1 MVFEVCGDY
10 VHPLRNRKNRFQ
22 TATSPLNVLRFRR
35 KGGRSGQDKLPA
47 TTLLLLV
54 VTLALAG
61 CSSLVQSVKN
71 QTCALHPERPFDV
84 VEVDLDRY
92 DLQLFWRRPDGSPF
106 LTLDDV
112 RAWVAAQGDSLV
124 AATNA
129 GIYEPG
135 YVPTGLFIEEGNVE
149 HPLNLDDGE
158 GNFYLKPNGVFL
170 LADGEA
176 RIVESTAFETVTEPV
191 RYATQSGP
199 LLVSGGTIHPAF
211 TPGSSNCRLRS
222 GVGVN
227 AEGTVYLVISNG
239 ALNFYDFA
247 TFFKE
252 ALNCPDAL
260 YLDGAISSLYAPSL
274 DRFDGAGEKYAG
286 ILGVVLK

>member
-1 MVFEVCGDY
+1 M
-10 VHPLRNRKNRFQ
+10 
-22 TATSPLNVLRFRR
+22 
-35 KGGRSGQDKLPA
+35 
-47 TTLLLLV
+47 LLV
-54 VTLALAG
+54 LLTGTLTG

-71 QTCALHPERPFDV
+71 QTCALQAGHPFDV
-84 VEVDLDRY
+84 VEVDPDRH
-92 DLQLFWRRPDGSPF
+92 DIRLFWRRPDGTPF
-106 LTLDDV
+106 LTLDNV
-112 RAWVAAQGDSLV
+112 RAWTAAHGDSLI

-135 YVPTGLFIEEGNVE
+135 YVPTGLFIEDGDVK

-158 GNFYLKPNGVFL
+158 GNFFLKPNGVFL
-170 LADGEA
+170 VTATGA
-176 RIVESTAFETVTEPV
+176 RIVASTDFEAVTEPV

-199 LLVSGGTIHPAF
+199 LLVSGGTIHPGF

-222 GVGVN
+222 GVGVS
-227 AEGTVYLVISNG
+227 AEGKVYLVISNG

-252 ALNCPDAL
+252 ALHCPDAL

-274 DRFDGAGEKYAG
+274 GRVEGSKEQYAG
-286 ILGVVLK
+286 ILGVLLK